1 MARKSKELAK
11 IIDIFEED
19 DFIDDEIETMNVNA
33 EFVMNIKENAIYITE
48 ERQIGKVLHDIVQ
61 ILLSVIF
68 AILAKCDTF
77 VEIHLFMSVHYE
89 WLDKHIHFE
98 NGLPSLSTVK
108 RVIGFIDPKQLEEVC
123 VNTFKSYLKKN
134 EPLFRDG
141 FFIIEDIKTMD
152 GKTANSSNRKS
163 SKNGI
168 IQKMNAMSVH
178 SIKNDYTE
186 ATEFIDIKTNEIST
200 GPILL
205 KRINIK
211 DSIIVFDA
219 LSTQTETIEYI
230 INNDGHYVAPVKGNQ
245 KNLEACIKEFFEDEK
260 LYKEAKDKHYYETK
274 EKAHGGYEKREYI
287 FTNDVDW
294 LYKKNDWKALQ
305 SIGVV
310 KRTYEDSEGNLVNDI
325 RYYITDLPAERIEI
339 IAKAIRGEWNIE
351 NKLHWYLDVVFNEDN
366 NKSFLQNSQK
376 NLNIIRKFCL
386 GLLKLYKEEKKLSL
400 NSIRHILSMDFE
412 KTIIDILDTFYK

>member
-1 MARKSKELAK
+1 MARKSQELEK
-11 IIDIFEED
+11 IINIFEEE
-19 DFIDDEIETMNVNA
+19 DFIDEKIETMNVNS
-33 EFVMNIKENAIYITE
+33 EFIMCIKENVLYITE
-48 ERQIGKVLHDIVQ
+48 ERQIGKVLHDIEQ

-77 VEIHLFMSVHYE
+77 VEIHLFMAVHYQ
-89 WLDKHIHFE
+89 WLDKYIHFE

-178 SIKNDYTE
+178 SIKNDYTG

-274 EKAHGGYEKREYI
+274 EKAHGGYGKREYI

>member
-1 MARKSKELAK
+1 MARKSQELEK
-11 IIDIFEED
+11 IINIFEEE
-19 DFIDDEIETMNVNA
+19 DFIDEKIETMNVNS
-33 EFVMNIKENAIYITE
+33 EFIMCIKENVLYITE
-48 ERQIGKVLHDIVQ
+48 ERQIGKVLHDIEQ

-77 VEIHLFMSVHYE
+77 VEIHLFMAVHYQ
-89 WLDKHIHFE
+89 WLDKYIHFE

-412 KTIIDILDTFYK
+412 KTIIDILDTIYK

>member
-1 MARKSKELAK
+1 MARKSQELEK
-11 IIDIFEED
+11 IINIFEEE
-19 DFIDDEIETMNVNA
+19 DFIDEKIETMNVNS
-33 EFVMNIKENAIYITE
+33 EFIMCIKENVLYITE
-48 ERQIGKVLHDIVQ
+48 ERQIGKVLHDIEQ

-77 VEIHLFMSVHYE
+77 VEIHLFMAVHYQ
-89 WLDKHIHFE
+89 WLDKYIHFE